1 MYIWSIDGDE
11 WASNE
16 STTLAALVK
25 DALTG
30 TDDSVT
36 HVHVAQLEHCDGQ
49 APAVLTSAVADRVR
63 IRGLADWQ
71 LRVILECEARYADL
85 SKLDAFVESEEFSAL
100 APQDKSLL
108 LTQAELLDGLVEVLN
123 ERIARF

>member
-36 HVHVAQLEHCDGQ
+36 YVHV
-49 APAVLTSAVADRVR
+49 SAIEELGNDDMPIDHPGYTRVR

-71 LRVILECEARYADL
+71 LRVIDKCEARYADL
-85 SKLDAFVESEEFSAL
+85 SKLDAFVESEAFTDL

>member
-30 TDDSVT
+30 TAGSVT
-36 HVHVAQLEHCDGQ
+36 HVRVALRQKSGLNTY
-49 APAVLTSAVADRVR
+49 TSPLGGLIR

-71 LRVILECEARYADL
+71 LRVIDECEARYADL
-85 SKLDAFVESEEFSAL
+85 SKLDAFVESEDFSDL

-108 LTQAELLDGLVEVLN
+108 LTQAEFLDGLVEVLN

>member
-1 MYIWSIDGDE
+1 MYIWSIDGEE

-30 TDDSVT
+30 TADSVT
-36 HVHVAQLEHCDGQ
+36 HVHVATIDADGIH
-49 APAVLTSAVADRVR
+49 PLRSDYPR

-71 LRVILECEARYADL
+71 LRVIDECEARYSDL

-108 LTQAELLDGLVEVLN
+108 LTQAEFLDGLVEVLN